1 MVNPAHL
8 DVREAAHAVASGEM
22 SAEELAR
29 ACLDRIS
36 AREDE
41 VRAFEYLDPGY
52 ALDQARNL
60 GNGPRLGPLH
70 GVPIGIKDT
79 YDTADM
85 TTAYGSPIYEG
96 NRPHA
101 DASAVALCRAAGAV
115 IVGKTVTTEFAYW
128 SPGKTRNPRNL
139 DHTPGGSSSG
149 SAAAVADNM
158 LPLAFGSQTAAS
170 VIRPAAF
177 CGVFGYKATRGGID
191 SRGLL
196 PLAPTLD
203 SPGFFT
209 RALGDISLVR
219 SVLVGDDPDPA
230 PRPDDSPP
238 RVGLVRTVHWDEAD
252 PVSRD
257 LVEDSAHRLAGA
269 GAPVSEPVM
278 PDGFQHL
285 AEIQNTIMAFEIA
298 RGFAWEYANHRDKLS
313 DTFREIVETGL
324 STPYDDYVSAI
335 TTADRCRAGLAAVME
350 DYDVLI
356 APSAVGE
363 APAETGSTG
372 NPLFSRVWTLMYLPS
387 VHLPTGSGPN
397 GLPVGIQAMGRCHRD
412 SELVIDAQWMWDR
425 LVSSG
430 TRAA

>member
-1 MVNPAHL
+1 MG
-8 DVREAAHAVASGEM
+8 RG
-22 SAEELAR
+22 SA
-29 ACLDRIS
+29 
-36 AREDE
+36 
-41 VRAFEYLDPGY
+41 
-52 ALDQARNL
+52 
-60 GNGPRLGPLH
+60 PLH
-70 GVPIGIKDT
+70 GVPIGVKDT

-85 TTAYGSPIYEG
+85 TTAYGSPIYDG
-96 NRPHA
+96 NRPRA

-139 DHTPGGSSSG
+139 GHTPGGSSSG

-209 RALGDISLVR
+209 RALGDINLVR

-252 PVSRD
+252 PASRD

-269 GAPVSEPVM
+269 GAPGLGAGDAGRVPAPRGDSEHDHGV
-278 PDGFQHL
+278 
-285 AEIQNTIMAFEIA
+285 
-298 RGFAWEYANHRDKLS
+298 RD
-313 DTFREIVETGL
+313 R
-324 STPYDDYVSAI
+324 P
-335 TTADRCRAGLAAVME
+335 
-350 DYDVLI
+350 
-356 APSAVGE
+356 
-363 APAETGSTG
+363 
-372 NPLFSRVWTLMYLPS
+372 RVRLGIRQSPRQAQRYLPRNR
-387 VHLPTGSGPN
+387 GDG
-397 GLPVGIQAMGRCHRD
+397 A
-412 SELVIDAQWMWDR
+412 IDALR
-425 LVSSG
+425 
-430 TRAA
+430 

>member
-1 MVNPAHL
+1 
-8 DVREAAHAVASGEM
+8 M
-22 SAEELAR
+22 SAEELVH

-41 VRAFEYLDPGY
+41 VRAFECLDPGY

-60 GNGPRLGPLH
+60 DNGPRLGPLH

-96 NRPHA
+96 NRPRA

-149 SAAAVADNM
+149 SAAVVADNM

-196 PLAPTLD
+196 PLAPTRD
-203 SPGFFT
+203 SS
-209 RALGDISLVR
+209 RAR
-219 SVLVGDDPDPA
+219 SVTSILCVPCSSAMTRIPRLGPTIRRPGSASCGPCIGTRPILPA
-230 PRPDDSPP
+230 VTSWRIQ
-238 RVGLVRTVHWDEAD
+238 RTVS
-252 PVSRD
+252 PVRVPRSR
-257 LVEDSAHRLAGA
+257 
-269 GAPVSEPVM
+269 
-278 PDGFQHL
+278 
-285 AEIQNTIMAFEIA
+285 
-298 RGFAWEYANHRDKLS
+298 
-313 DTFREIVETGL
+313 
-324 STPYDDYVSAI
+324 
-335 TTADRCRAGLAAVME
+335 
-350 DYDVLI
+350 
-356 APSAVGE
+356 
-363 APAETGSTG
+363 
-372 NPLFSRVWTLMYLPS
+372 SR
-387 VHLPTGSGPN
+387 
-397 GLPVGIQAMGRCHRD
+397 
-412 SELVIDAQWMWDR
+412 
-425 LVSSG
+425 
-430 TRAA
+430 